1 MKAKVA
7 HLREQIATEEQLGDS
22 LGAKGG
28 KLQVRLGATC
38 ARFESLAGQAESQ
51 ARGLPE
57 PLRTVVLRER
67 ENWRRWA
74 QISETFGSTFA
85 SVLAGQEKRIG
96 QLAEIDLILKR
107 LSEGADGVLELAAL
121 GQQVDGTA
129 MQANVDELNAIL
141 DAFDHLSDG
150 VKAAIAQAEPTKAT
164 APEKAATGKPS
175 PRRWT
180 SRTGGSFSGTLVG
193 LRADSVLLQ
202 AEWSGRT
209 FQVPLNELSPGD
221 QALVR
226 RAASASTLAAN

>member
-1 MKAKVA
+1 MP
-7 HLREQIATEEQLGDS
+7 
-22 LGAKGG
+22 
-28 KLQVRLGATC
+28 
-38 ARFESLAGQAESQ
+38 RFESLAGQAESQ

-164 APEKAATGKPS
+164 APKR
-175 PRRWT
+175 PRRANH
-180 SRTGGSFSGTLVG
+180 R
-193 LRADSVLLQ
+193 
-202 AEWSGRT
+202 
-209 FQVPLNELSPGD
+209 PGD
-221 QALVR
+221 GRPGPA
-226 RAASASTLAAN
+226 AASRARSLASAPTRCCSRLSGPVAPSRFPLTNFPRGIRP